1 MEQEQQL
8 EIIQQQVTVTIAC
21 DDFTTQA
28 ECPSG
33 APGTACN
40 WNGQTCIEN
49 PNLRA
54 AGGGFGFGFD
64 SNPLGLNYMTAEE
77 ALQAAKIPALGAGE
91 KDIERIATFFTK
103 TFNALFKAIFFN
115 IRNLA
120 VELREMALRV
130 SYNEAVETEK
140 YNSLQAELE
149 IVIKYLQN
157 VAPQATFKMQ

>member
-1 MEQEQQL
+1 
-8 EIIQQQVTVTIAC
+8 
-21 DDFTTQA
+21 
-28 ECPSG
+28 
-33 APGTACN
+33 
-40 WNGQTCIEN
+40 
-49 PNLRA
+49 
-54 AGGGFGFGFD
+54 
-64 SNPLGLNYMTAEE
+64 MTAEE

-115 IRNLA
+115 VRNLV